1 MSVYTRYICVH
12 PNSQIHREHIPL
24 TSGVSCPYPS
34 ILGGHLKASMVIT
47 ACFSSP
53 RIISLTAGCH
63 PLTSV
68 YWVWRGPNRTLILK
82 WCVPWGTITNLP
94 EDYWSSCSLK
104 LPPAYLSCTIFS
116 PSGLSAVKT
125 WRVLF
130 FFKLIYTSTSIPMYI
145 KFCVQS
151 PDTTVGWPIDSG
163 LLAYLPYMKHYDE
176 LTLSYTVN
184 LKPALATWD
193 TSFKKGRGV
202 IWYNLNVSS
211 PLS

>member
-53 RIISLTAGCH
+53 RIISLTAECH

-130 FFKLIYTSTSIPMYI
+130 FLI
-145 KFCVQS
+145 
-151 PDTTVGWPIDSG
+151 
-163 LLAYLPYMKHYDE
+163 
-176 LTLSYTVN
+176 N
-184 LKPALATWD
+184 LH
-193 TSFKKGRGV
+193 
-202 IWYNLNVSS
+202 INLNSHVHKILCTEPWYHSWVANRQWTACLPTIHEALWWTHPQLHS
-211 PLS
+211 KFKASLGYMRY